1 MRIGVLALQGDFIEH
16 IGVLKKLGAEV
27 IPVRKPWELKDLD
40 GLIIPGGESTTITNL
55 MYSSSLFKPLKELA
69 QAGLPIMGTCAGTV
83 LMATKVSNSSSYE
96 METLAIMDMEV
107 RRNAFG
113 RQVASFE
120 TELAMP
126 ALGDKPF
133 PAIFIR
139 APLIS
144 SASPMV
150 EILARLT
157 NGAIIAARQNSKLAI
172 AFHPELSSDLRLHR
186 YFLEIVTS
194 YQLTGGEDTQR
205 GNKKI
210 SQKSTLYQPIK
221 D

>member
-16 IGVLKKLGAEV
+16 ISTLKKLGVEA
-27 IPVRKPWELKDLD
+27 IPVHKPDELKGLD
-40 GLIIPGGESTTITNL
+40 GLIFPGGESTTITSL

-69 QAGLPIMGTCAGTV
+69 QAGLPIMGTCAGMV
-83 LMATKVSNSSSYE
+83 LMAKKITNFN
-96 METLAIMDMEV
+96 MATLALMDIEV

-120 TELAMP
+120 TELTMP

-139 APLIS
+139 APLILS
-144 SASPMV
+144 TSPEV
-150 EILARLT
+150 EILARLDSGT
-157 NGAIIAARQNSKLAI
+157 IVAARQGSKLAI
-172 AFHPELSSDLRLHR
+172 TFHPELGSDLRLHR

-194 YQLTGGEDTQR
+194 HQLTGGEGIQSGT
-205 GNKKI
+205 KK
-210 SQKSTLYQPIK
+210 TNREVPIPT

>member
-16 IGVLKKLGAEV
+16 IGIIERLGV
-27 IPVRKPWELKDLD
+27 KTIPVRKPEDLKDLD
-40 GLIIPGGESTTITNL
+40 GLIIPGGESTTINSL
-55 MYSSSLFKPLKELA
+55 MHSSMLFKPLKKIA

-83 LMATKVSNSSSYE
+83 LIAKKITNSDVSP
-96 METLAIMDMEV
+96 LALIDMEI

-113 RQVASFE
+113 RQVDSFE
-120 TELAMP
+120 IELAMP

-210 SQKSTLYQPIK
+210 SQESTLYQPIK